1 MTMTMTQAR
10 AAIRIDDLT
19 KRFRSQTAVD
29 GLSLEVP
36 EGSVFGLLGE
46 NGAGKTTT
54 IQTLL
59 GLLAPDGGRVEVL
72 GLDPSR
78 DGLEVRRR
86 VGYVPEVPA
95 LYDWM
100 TVAEIGWFAAG
111 FHPDASGST
120 APYQARY
127 AEQIAGLR
135 PAAEAQDQGAL
146 QGDAVEG
153 LAGPGPGVGP
163 GAPDP
168 RRADVG
174 ARRARAQGVPGEHG
188 RPRRRG
194 EDRPA
199 LEPPDRRGR
208 ARGEPRGAP
217 APGAS

>member
-1 MTMTMTQAR
+1 MTMTMTQAGP
-10 AAIRIDDLT
+10 AIRIDDLT
-19 KRFRSQTAVD
+19 KRFRTQTAVD

-78 DGLEVRRR
+78 EGLEVRRR

-120 APYQARY
+120 APYQTRY
-127 AEQIAGLR
+127 
-135 PAAEAQDQGAL
+135 
-146 QGDAVEG
+146 
-153 LAGPGPGVGP
+153 GPPT
-163 GAPDP
+163 
-168 RRADVG
+168 
-174 ARRARAQGVPGEHG
+174 Q
-188 RPRRRG
+188 
-194 EDRPA
+194 
-199 LEPPDRRGR
+199 
-208 ARGEPRGAP
+208 
-217 APGAS
+217 